1 MNLFSF
7 KVWIT
12 AEKQDL
18 TAGIYF
24 WPGSETEF
32 DGLRPRYYFN
42 YNGLAIHTHSEVS
55 DHLENGR

>member
-1 MNLFSF
+1 MNLFF

-12 AEKQDL
+12 AEKQGL

-42 YNGLAIHTHSEVS
+42 YNGLAIHTLKVN
-55 DHLENGR
+55 DHLENGC